1 MDDDL
6 ADQATALYGWPSAAY
21 HINVDIGT
29 PPQSVRLVV
38 DTGSSNLAVAG
49 PQVGSSFPNLRTYD
63 HSLSSTANATG
74 LDFDVQYVVGS
85 IHCTVFNDVVSI
97 RNGSSPSSA
106 PLRVRA
112 GLGVINSQTD
122 FFTGG
127 LSGPGTYDG
136 ETGCPCGLLQPHTIT
151 SQLKTLVLFVF
162 PLCCL
167 MCAFELWLHTKEF
180 PPVMPLH
187 QKWIITDSLCSS
199 TRDRHCRARIPEPRG
214 RRTGPIVPGSRT
226 TGRHRQRVFHGDVS
240 SFRLVDPPRVSHRI
254 SDTWLG
260 TTRSYAPAVV
270 HTVAA

>member
-112 GLGVINSQTD
+112 ELGVINAQTD

-136 ETGCPCGLLQPHTIT
+136 ETGCPRGLLQPHTMT
-151 SQLKTLVLFVF
+151 SSSRR
-162 PLCCL
+162 LCCL
-167 MCAFELWLHTKEF
+167 FFLFAVCCA
-180 PPVMPLH
+180 
-187 QKWIITDSLCSS
+187 SS
-199 TRDRHCRARIPEPRG
+199 SCGCTHKN
-214 RRTGPIVPGSRT
+214 
-226 TGRHRQRVFHGDVS
+226 
-240 SFRLVDPPRVSHRI
+240 SH
-254 SDTWLG
+254 
-260 TTRSYAPAVV
+260 P
-270 HTVAA
+270 